1 MEAKPPNPKRGRSS
15 INQLTPNAIEVTIN
29 KKELRV
35 ASNKE
40 ENNIMNMIVMAQ
52 MRHMIQNHIKR
63 YEDEERLLTPKE
75 VKDMADA
82 VKAMA
87 GASQE
92 IYALQ
97 DKTGGVS
104 RNEIPADKDMP
115 LGAITF
121 DVAATLAE
129 QELKDE
135 KVDTDGPESEDG
147 VSGKAD

>member
-1 MEAKPPNPKRGRSS
+1 MLENKPAAPKRGRSS
-15 INQLTPNAIEVTIN
+15 VNQLTPNAIEITID
-29 KKELRV
+29 KKALRV
-35 ASNKE
+35 ASSKE

-87 GASQE
+87 AASQE
-92 IYALQ
+92 IYSLQ
-97 DKTGGVS
+97 DGAS
-104 RNEIPADKDMP
+104 APRNEIPADKDMP

-129 QELKDE
+129 QDKKDE
-135 KVDTDGPESEDG
+135 KANSDGIESEDG